1 MQASMGP
8 GTGLGQGWV
17 STGCQTPPTTTTLIL
32 SPPTAEPGRI
42 HVWVSRALQG
52 AGHTVALWPSE
63 CMAQGKFGRILSP
76 KGSIS
81 PWHHLEEKPT
91 VVTPSSFCF
100 PFLTCPGQ
108 SSTSRPAWSQCP
120 RSTPGV
126 APSGLSPS
134 PPPHRAPESMQVR
147 PSTGGPST
155 QVEELGPSKQGG
167 AGRIPG
173 PNTVGLCL
181 HTLVTGSSPLSKVTS
196 PIFWAPACGTVFP
209 H

>member
-100 PFLTCPGQ
+100 PFLACPGQ

-134 PPPHRAPESMQVR
+134 PPPTAPLRACRCVPLQGDHQHRWR
-147 PSTGGPST
+147 NWG
-155 QVEELGPSKQGG
+155 
-167 AGRIPG
+167 
-173 PNTVGLCL
+173 
-181 HTLVTGSSPLSKVTS
+181 PLSREGLGGYQ
-196 PIFWAPACGTVFP
+196 APTQWVCACIP
-209 H
+209 L